1 MDRSGQWWR
10 GDSPT
15 DLGEYLRGY
24 SADGYP
30 VERIVHVVCQ
40 ACGGTSLGLVIDD
53 VEGYAERAC
62 RACDERTVMLDS
74 ADAAAEAD
82 AGEAACP
89 CGGEVF
95 NLAIGYAFFAGE
107 DEVRW
112 VYVSARCLVDGTLG
126 VYTDLKIDYSPSM
139 HLLNRA

>member
-1 MDRSGQWWR
+1 M
-10 GDSPT
+10 
-15 DLGEYLRGY
+15 
-24 SADGYP
+24 
-30 VERIVHVVCQ
+30 HVACQ
-40 ACGGTSLGLVIDD
+40 ACGGTSSGLVIDD

-82 AGEAACP
+82 AGEAARP

-95 NLAIGYAFFAGE
+95 NLAVGYAFFAGE

-112 VYVSARCLVDGTLG
+112 GCTCPLGASSTELLASTPNGRSTIPRRCTCSTG
-126 VYTDLKIDYSPSM
+126 PS
-139 HLLNRA
+139 RVR